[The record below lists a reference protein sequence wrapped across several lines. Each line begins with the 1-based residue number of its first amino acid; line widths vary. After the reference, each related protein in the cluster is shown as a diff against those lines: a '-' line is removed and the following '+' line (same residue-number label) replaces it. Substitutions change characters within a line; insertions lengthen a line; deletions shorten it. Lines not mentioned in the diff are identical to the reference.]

1 MKVLVVVDM
10 QHDFVDG
17 SLGTKEA
24 QAIIPKVKAKID
36 EYNKSNDLILYTQ
49 DTHSD
54 KYMMTQEG
62 RNLPVEH
69 CVKGTEGWEIVKD
82 IPVNTVPYAKNTFGS
97 VKLALDLA
105 KDNEIFLIESVELVG
120 VCTGICVLSNAV
132 LIKSMLPE
140 VPIIVYASCCACV
153 TPESHKTALDAM
165 KLLQIKVVNE

>member
-1 MKVLVVVDM
+1 MRVLVVVDM
-10 QHDFVDG
+10 QNDFVDG

-24 QAIIPKVKAKID
+24 QAIIPKVKVKID
-36 EYNKSNDLILYTQ
+36 EYDKTHDLILYTQ
-49 DTHSD
+49 DTHND

-69 CVKGTEGWEIVKD
+69 CVKETEGWEIVKD
-82 IPVNTVPYAKNTFGS
+82 IPVKTVPYAKNTFGS

-140 VPIIVYASCCACV
+140 VPIIVDASCCACV

>member
-1 MKVLVVVDM
+1 MRVLVVVDM
-10 QHDFVDG
+10 QNDFVTG

-24 QAIIPKVKAKID
+24 QAIIPKVKAKIE

-49 DTHSD
+49 DTHND

-82 IPVNTVPYAKNTFGS
+82 IPVKTVPYAKNTFGS

-140 VPIIVYASCCACV
+140 VPIIVDASCCACV
-153 TPESHKTALDAM
+153 TPESHETALDAM